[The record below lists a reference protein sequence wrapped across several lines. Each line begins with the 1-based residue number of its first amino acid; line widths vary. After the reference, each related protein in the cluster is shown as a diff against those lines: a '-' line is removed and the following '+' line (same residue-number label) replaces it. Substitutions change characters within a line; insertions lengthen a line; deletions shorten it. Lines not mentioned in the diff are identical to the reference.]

1 MGKKIVDILN
11 MSLAGSS
18 REILHKRFA
27 LEEEINRT
35 THYLCQIRLATKID
49 QKLYFMRRFFEY
61 LCNNTIRI
69 SQHVGFRNFI
79 LNQITHVKQMAWK
92 QRYAAYPH
100 VKQLLEAIRDVEKI
114 IRETHVQGAL

>member
-1 MGKKIVDILN
+1 

-18 REILHKRFA
+18 REILHKRLA
-27 LEEEINRT
+27 LEEEIKRT
-35 THYLCQIRLATKID
+35 TYYLQQIHVSTKID

-61 LCNNTIRI
+61 LCTNTIRI
-69 SQHVGFRNFI
+69 SQHVGFRIFI
-79 LNQITHVKQMAWK
+79 LDQITHVKQMAWQ

-114 IRETHVQGAL
+114 IRETPVHNAL